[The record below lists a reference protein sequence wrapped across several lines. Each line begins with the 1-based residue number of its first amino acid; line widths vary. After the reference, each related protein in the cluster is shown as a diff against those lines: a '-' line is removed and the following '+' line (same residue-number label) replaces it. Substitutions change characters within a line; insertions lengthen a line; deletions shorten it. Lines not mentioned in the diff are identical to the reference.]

1 MIYAMTLRDSNAAA
15 GREARRSRIK
25 DASMRMAAEG
35 GYEAVQ
41 MRAVAER
48 ADVSLGTIYR
58 YFNGKDDMLLAGLV
72 SWIQRV
78 REGLESRPGEPGT
91 ATERLSALL
100 AGAAQSAERAPML
113 MSALVTAGNT
123 TDPAAADY
131 KLAAE
136 SELRQLVVA
145 AIGDDPNIDAA
156 GVARVIGHVWFSASN
171 RWVGGLAAA
180 GSVEEELRHAVRM
193 LTGSEVSA

>member
-1 MIYAMTLRDSNAAA
+1 
-15 GREARRSRIK
+15 
-25 DASMRMAAEG
+25 MRMAAEG

-78 REGLESRPGEPGT
+78 REGLESRPSQQGT
-91 ATERLSALL
+91 AADRLSTLL
-100 AGAAQSAERAPML
+100 AGAAQSVEGAPML
-113 MSALVTAGNT
+113 MRALITALNT

-131 KLAAE
+131 KLAVE
-136 SELRQLVVA
+136 SEVRQFVVT
-145 AIGDDPNIDAA
+145 AIGDDPEIDAA
-156 GVARVIGHVWFSASN
+156 GVAQVIGHVWFSATS
-171 RWVGGLAAA
+171 RWVGGLAEA

-193 LTGSEVSA
+193 LTGSQVSA